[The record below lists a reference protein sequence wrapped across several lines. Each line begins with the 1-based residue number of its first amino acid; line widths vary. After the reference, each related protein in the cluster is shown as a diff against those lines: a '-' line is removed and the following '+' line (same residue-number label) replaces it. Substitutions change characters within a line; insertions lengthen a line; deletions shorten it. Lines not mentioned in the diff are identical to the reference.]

1 MRISDWSSD
10 VCSSDREH
18 AGDERKL
25 LLLDRIA
32 DLHVVGQLHAR
43 RAHAIE
49 FVMGAFPL
57 RHDRSPLPG
66 GITVPIEFRVQAGRR
81 APENRRTATT
91 WPMSF
96 GIAPRA
102 ADHPGPG
109 VGQPAPAADTG
120 QGAFGGHY
128 PGPSRVD
135 QVV

>member
-10 VCSSDREH
+10 VCSSDLRRAGEIAEH

-49 FVMGAFPL
+49 FVLGAFPL

-66 GITVPIEFRVQAGRR
+66 WITDRSEERRVGKECVSKCR
-81 APENRRTATT
+81 
-91 WPMSF
+91 
-96 GIAPRA
+96 
-102 ADHPGPG
+102 
-109 VGQPAPAADTG
+109 
-120 QGAFGGHY
+120 
-128 PGPSRVD
+128 SRWSPFH
-135 QVV
+135 